1 MKKIF
6 LFDLDSTVTREEILP
21 TIAGELGKGDEMRLL
36 TESTMM
42 GEIPFRE
49 SLLARVEMLKETSV
63 SKMASRV
70 VKIGLN
76 KEIVKFIKENR
87 DNCYIVTSNL
97 DVWIED
103 LMKKIGINGHVFC
116 SKTKTCDDKI
126 VKVDEI
132 FLKENAVR
140 SFGEAKVIAVG
151 DGSNDYDLIKLADV
165 GVAFGGVRSVA
176 PVLYEVCDYAVYDE
190 DVLVELLN
198 EIKEGK

>member
-116 SKTKTCDDKI
+116 SKAKTCDDKI

-151 DGSNDYDLIKLADV
+151 DGSNDDDLIKLADV